1 MSNKLTQAVLPLI
14 LLFSSGVWTAEE
26 TLDITLPA
34 WSTDSV
40 YGDNTVYE
48 INLTQTAL
56 TSTSETGVNTNKLG
70 GVYFEPFAKIPSPGD
85 KRCHDNDC
93 NYYLD
98 ISDIWI
104 QSIQR
109 GGRTLLIMV
118 CGGMGDIKV
127 RARVEK
133 VF

>member
-70 GVYFEPFAKIPSPGD
+70 GVYFEPFAKIPSPWI
-85 KRCHDNDC
+85 NAVM
-93 NYYLD
+93 
-98 ISDIWI
+98 IMTVIIIWI
-104 QSIQR
+104 FQ
-109 GGRTLLIMV
+109 
-118 CGGMGDIKV
+118 
-127 RARVEK
+127 
-133 VF
+133 VFGFNRFNVGAERYL